1 MPASHLLLALAV
13 VFLWGTNFVVI
24 KWGLAE
30 LPPFLFACLRFA
42 LSAWPCMLFVR
53 RPPVGWGVL
62 AAFGLLHGA
71 VFGLLFLAI
80 RADITPGLASLVVQ
94 SQVFLTIALGM
105 ALGGERPRVLQLAAL
120 ALAACGIA
128 WIAARTDGGAL
139 TPFGLATVLAAA
151 LCWAGANQVARR
163 AGPVDALG
171 FMSWSSVFAAVPLL
185 GLSLALEGPGRVVDA
200 LTGAGADAWAAVAWQ
215 AFANSLFGFGAWN
228 WLLAR
233 HPAALVTPSALL
245 VPVFGLG
252 ASALLL
258 AEPLPAWKVG
268 AAALVLAGLA
278 LNLHAGRRRATAT
291 ACVSDAAGPP

>member
-1 MPASHLLLALAV
+1 MPVPHLLLALAV

-94 SQVFLTIALGM
+94 SQVFLTIGLGM
-105 ALGGERPRVLQLAAL
+105 ALGGERPRALQIGAL
-120 ALAACGIA
+120 ALAAAGIA

-139 TPFGLATVLAAA
+139 TPFGLVTVLAAA

-171 FMSWSSVFAAVPLL
+171 FMSWSSMFAAVPLL

-200 LTGAGADAWAAVAWQ
+200 LAAAGGGAWAAVAWQ

-258 AEPLPAWKVG
+258 AEPLPAWKLG

-291 ACVSDAAGPP
+291 ASVSDAAGPP